1 VAENGPIEELA
12 KIVSSKIFERFKWSI
27 SGPCDQD
34 FGCIDEENHKPL
46 DKKQAHTHPVDVVF
60 SYKDPYLN
68 KTILLNT
75 DLKSYSKGSI
85 NPDMIEKALTSLGYT
100 ISCAQYSPEWRDK
113 YNICVGESE
122 VRGLLFVYN
131 HDNDFDHDFYDF
143 FDPPKPAGRKRKP
156 KAVKLDN
163 IKVSDGQQ
171 IHIIEPKSISYM
183 LSIIADMN
191 ELIRDNQFPREE
203 YGFYYPQ
210 LTYHKVIVTDDYLP
224 ATIESLTAPFLI
236 IKHDAVYS
244 YDRELQKEVEVYP
257 AGYVVYYN
265 RPGSTDMEFYYL
277 FDLLTNYQ
285 ILNGKNNIRIRIAT
299 KDRNDSIRS
308 HFKRALQKY
317 AFDWNYDDSAKE
329 KLLSM
334 DIYLVPTVKEFYS
347 TESTSWDY

>member
-1 VAENGPIEELA
+1 
-12 KIVSSKIFERFKWSI
+12 
-27 SGPCDQD
+27 
-34 FGCIDEENHKPL
+34 
-46 DKKQAHTHPVDVVF
+46 
-60 SYKDPYLN
+60 
-68 KTILLNT
+68 
-75 DLKSYSKGSI
+75 
-85 NPDMIEKALTSLGYT
+85 
-100 ISCAQYSPEWRDK
+100 
-113 YNICVGESE
+113 
-122 VRGLLFVYN
+122 
-131 HDNDFDHDFYDF
+131 
-143 FDPPKPAGRKRKP
+143 
-156 KAVKLDN
+156 
-163 IKVSDGQQ
+163 
-171 IHIIEPKSISYM
+171 ISYM

-244 YDRELQKEVEVYP
+244 YDRDLKKEVEVYP
-257 AGYVVYYN
+257 EGYVVYYN

-308 HFKRALQKY
+308 HFNRALQKY
-317 AFDWNYDDSAKE
+317 AFDWNYDDSAKQ